1 MPYSQEALLALKVK
15 IKQTKFNLQR
25 LKEHILIKRENLT
38 MLPTP
43 SPDGCHLIMTKI
55 NKIEEKL
62 VAKEAEAKLEPLE
75 HSSQFETLRNSSEV
89 LLSKYH
95 NMDSQLSDIR

>member
-1 MPYSQEALLALKVK
+1 MPFSQEALLALKVK
-15 IKQTKFNLQR
+15 IQQTKFNLQR

-38 MLPTP
+38 MLPTR

-62 VAKEAEAKLEPLE
+62 VAKEVLEQSP
-75 HSSQFETLRNSSEV
+75 QFETLRNTSEV

-95 NMDSQLSDIR
+95 NMNSQLSDIR